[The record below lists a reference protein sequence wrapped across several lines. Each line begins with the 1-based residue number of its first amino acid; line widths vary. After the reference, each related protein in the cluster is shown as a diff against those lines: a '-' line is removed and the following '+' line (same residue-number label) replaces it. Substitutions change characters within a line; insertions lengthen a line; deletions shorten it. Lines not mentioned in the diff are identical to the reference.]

1 MIFYGILDVFAKPV
15 FLFVH
20 LFLLSRE
27 DLSVLQLQSGKFS
40 EGAGAVNY
48 ADREKNT
55 AYNAPHAGT
64 SSSPA
69 VKKGMFGRKG
79 RYDAT
84 SNPVTEHTIVENPPR
99 RSEAATVVN
108 N

>member
-1 MIFYGILDVFAKPV
+1 MIFYGVLDVLAKPV

-55 AYNAPHAGT
+55 AFDAPHAGA

-84 SNPVTEHTIVENPPR
+84 ANPVTEHTIVENPPR
-99 RSEAATVVN
+99 RSEATVVN